1 VEEAGD
7 MIPGVFFSAPQALWT
22 LPIVL
27 LLALFFIKRGKDR
40 PLVISRALVACLL
53 IVALAN
59 PYVIASQTQDVKRPR
74 ITFLAD
80 DTASTEIFDRG
91 TATRLQAAV
100 QDSQIRSFSGIETP
114 LGDKVLQ
121 YSPMGETLVLVSDGY
136 SNTGRPLKEALSL
149 ARASNTTVFA
159 IQMEPVANDA
169 SVEISGTNIAV
180 KGGDYPFTVVVRS
193 AAPVDG
199 TLTVYADDD
208 SIYQGS
214 LGDNVSLKMSQKFAT
229 TGTHLLKA
237 VISPTDDIHSIN
249 NEYVKAVYVV
259 PKPAVFLLAEDNSPL
274 ETVLGNLF
282 TLTSGQDTI
291 PSYSAYK
298 AVVLDNRRYDQD
310 LESLKDYVRDG
321 GGLVVV
327 GGPNS
332 YELGGYYNSTFEEIL
347 PVRSRSSTFE
357 GGKLVVLIIDIS
369 GSTMT
374 PMKSGDPTTFLDY
387 GKSLALELLR
397 SPQLRDAQIGVVVF
411 GTRAYVVTNPVPLA
425 RSRGVIEESIR
436 SLQTPLGKDETNL
449 DDGLNLAWRMI
460 NASQGDSEIVV
471 ISDGRLEPDR
481 LKGDVVFE
489 SSADLIRRMNVTTT
503 LVQVQSFEGSPG
515 RLASL
520 ASATGATFYPAIF
533 PSSLTLR
540 TGEVPPEEEEIEPE
554 TTEGYSLVVS
564 NTDHYITQVLEG
576 TDFNITINGFNDVT
590 PKPGGQRLVM
600 LTDGKPILTAW
611 RYGLGRV
618 VSITTDDGNAWGQS
632 LYSPYGSMLVSSAV
646 NWAVGDPRP
655 KAGRID
661 SADGWSGTP
670 QQITIT
676 SSSPPKIR
684 ADQDITVERSGEDR
698 YTATL
703 TPVATGVYYIGD
715 YGIAVNYP
723 LEYLE
728 VGFNPEL
735 INMIES
741 NGWRVFT
748 EDQARSD
755 LIPEARRSSERTA
768 MERVSKR
775 APLLLLAL
783 IIFLAEVV
791 WRRIGQV
798 KQGR

>member
-1 VEEAGD
+1 
-7 MIPGVFFSAPQALWT
+7 MIPGVFFSTPQALW
-22 LPIVL
+22 LLAPAV
-27 LLALFFIKRGKDR
+27 LLALFFLKRGKDR
-40 PLVISRALVACLL
+40 ALVISRTLVVCLM

-59 PYVIASQTQDVKRPR
+59 PYVIASQTRDVNRPR

-80 DTASTEIFDRG
+80 DTPSTEIFDRG
-91 TATRLQAAV
+91 TAARLQAAI
-100 QDSQIRSFSGIETP
+100 QDSQIRSFTGLETP

-121 YSPMGETLVLVSDGY
+121 YAPMGETLVLVSDGY
-136 SNTGRPLKEALSL
+136 SNSGRPLKEALSL

-169 SVEISGTNIAV
+169 SVEISGTNTAV

-193 AAPVDG
+193 ADPVEG
-199 TLTVYADDD
+199 TLTVYADDH

-214 LGDNVSLKMSQKFAT
+214 LGDNVSLKMSNKFAT

-237 VISPTDDIHSIN
+237 VISPSSDIHPIN
-249 NEYVKAVYVV
+249 NEYQKAVYVV
-259 PKPAVFLLAEDNSPL
+259 PKPAVFLLAEKPSPL
-274 ETVLGNLF
+274 ETVLGDLF
-282 TLTSGQDTI
+282 TLSTGQETQS
-291 PSYSAYK
+291 SYSGYK
-298 AVVLDNRRYDQD
+298 AVVLDNRRYDAD
-310 LESLKDYVRDG
+310 LNSLKDYVRDG

-332 YELGGYYNSTFEEIL
+332 YELGGYYNSTFEEVL
-347 PVRSRSSTFE
+347 PVRSRPSTFE
-357 GGKLVVLIIDIS
+357 GGKLVVLIMDIS

-374 PMKSGDPTTFLDY
+374 PMKTGDPTTFLDY
-387 GKSLALELLR
+387 EKSLSLELLK
-397 SPQLRDAQIGVVVF
+397 SPQLRDAQMGVVVF
-411 GTRAYVVTNPVPLA
+411 GTRAYVVTNPVPVA
-425 RSRGVIEESIR
+425 RSRGVIEESIK

-449 DDGLNLAWRMI
+449 DDGLRLAWSMI
-460 NASQGDSEIVV
+460 NISQGDSEIVV

-489 SSADLIRRMNVTTT
+489 NSARLIRQINVTTT
-503 LVQVQSFEGSPG
+503 LVQVQSFAGSTG

-520 ASATGATFYPAIF
+520 ASATGATFYPAIY
-533 PSSLTLR
+533 PSSLTLK
-540 TGEVPPEEEEIEPE
+540 TGEVLPEEQEIEPE
-554 TTEGYSLVVS
+554 PADGYSLVVS
-564 NTDHYITQVLEG
+564 GTDHYITQVLEAA
-576 TDFNITINGFNDVT
+576 DFNVTLNGFNDVT
-590 PKPGGQRLVM
+590 PRPGGQRLVM

-618 VSITTDDGNAWGQS
+618 VCITTDDGNSWGQS
-632 LYSPYGSMLVSSAV
+632 LYAPSGSVLVSSAV

-661 SADGWSGTP
+661 AEDGWMGTP

-676 SSSPPKIR
+676 SSSPPRIQ
-684 ADQDITVERSGEDR
+684 ADQAITVERSGADR

-703 TPVATGVYYIGD
+703 TPQYSGVYYIGD
-715 YGIAVNYP
+715 FGIAVNYP

-741 NGWRVFT
+741 NGWRTFT
-748 EDQARSD
+748 EDEALSD
-755 LIPEARRSSERTA
+755 LVRDARESSERTA
-768 MERVSKR
+768 TERVSKR

-783 IIFLAEVV
+783 TIFLVEVV
-791 WRRIGQV
+791 WRRLCEV
-798 KQGR
+798 KRGR